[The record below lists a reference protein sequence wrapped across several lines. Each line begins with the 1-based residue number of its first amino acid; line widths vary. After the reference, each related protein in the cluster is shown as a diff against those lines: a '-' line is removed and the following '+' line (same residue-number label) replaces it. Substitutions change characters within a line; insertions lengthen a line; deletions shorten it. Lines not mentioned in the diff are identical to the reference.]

1 MSDLLTLRPS
11 HWSGCDSGQR
21 QGVGV
26 LGTSPGERLTGVA
39 IVVYVYI
46 KIFVLVFIGTITET
60 CIYWNKL
67 KDQWTMPIVHGYDLQ
82 K

>member
-1 MSDLLTLRPS
+1 MSDLVTLRPS

-21 QGVGV
+21 QGVRV

-60 CIYWNKL
+60 CIYWN
-67 KDQWTMPIVHGYDLQ
+67 I
-82 K
+82 

>member
-1 MSDLLTLRPS
+1 MSDLLTLRPG
-11 HWSGCDSGQR
+11 HRSGCDSGQR
-21 QGVGV
+21 QGVRV

-60 CIYWNKL
+60 CIYWN
-67 KDQWTMPIVHGYDLQ
+67 I
-82 K
+82 